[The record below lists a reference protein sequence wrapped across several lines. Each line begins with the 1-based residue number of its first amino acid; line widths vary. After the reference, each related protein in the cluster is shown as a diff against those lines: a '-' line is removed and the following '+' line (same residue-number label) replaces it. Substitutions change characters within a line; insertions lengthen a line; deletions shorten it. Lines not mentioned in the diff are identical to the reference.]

1 MAIRLAVAAFGSV
14 HVIHLF
20 VELVE
25 AVVLGGHGVAKSI
38 LDFIFQFFRHPL
50 QFLWHWVVPGNAF
63 GCLCC
68 LLESTLKEAGLLG
81 VIVEHGHVV
90 FVVFFVCVTVEAIPG
105 FVILYSCLIQS

>member
-25 AVVLGGHGVAKSI
+25 AVFLVHGVAKSI
-38 LDFIFQFFRHPL
+38 LDFIFQFFWHTF

-81 VIVEHGHVV
+81 VILEHGHVV
-90 FVVFFVCVTVEAIPG
+90 FVVGLVCVVVEALPG
-105 FVILYSCLIQS
+105 CVILYSCFIQS